1 MKADKP
7 TKLKSDCKRSTLD
20 GVPYSTEFCRRRRLE
35 VQTLQVEAE
44 TLAAQ
49 LSELQANGAAAPACQ
64 CPSTASSTQWRS
76 AAVVERGKRK
86 CAEEINRR
94 LKATLEE
101 LTKLHA
107 SFLRALNKPQTLKD
121 LDFMAQMEPKIDR
134 PPSQRRFSDTVLEEM
149 CNNSFSTTTDSK
161 VTADLQNKVVA
172 GERNLIRH
180 FSATQKSEEER
191 AFSAWTTEGL
201 ANWAKSS
208 KAAWT
213 DEQLEQLVKKGT
225 SADEAFKLFQ
235 FDEGVGKLLS
245 ASNLKR
251 WETYVGMLNNQN
263 PEKQV
268 SLIKN
273 FTKAYGD
280 EAVAKLLYTA
290 KSKWWTKDVASEWQA
305 ALFKQWIHE
314 KKNPDDVYRLL
325 GLMWH
330 NAYTDPF
337 NKMWWEYVDAYAKA
351 VSKAKI

>member
-1 MKADKP
+1 MRIH
-7 TKLKSDCKRSTLD
+7 LL
-20 GVPYSTEFCRRRRLE
+20 VLLF
-35 VQTLQVEAE
+35 
-44 TLAAQ
+44 
-49 LSELQANGAAAPACQ
+49 
-64 CPSTASSTQWRS
+64 
-76 AAVVERGKRK
+76 AVAFTTRVDSVV
-86 CAEEINRR
+86 A
-94 LKATLEE
+94 
-101 LTKLHA
+101 
-107 SFLRALNKPQTLKD
+107 
-121 LDFMAQMEPKIDR
+121 
-134 PPSQRRFSDTVLEEM
+134 
-149 CNNSFSTTTDSK
+149 TTDSK
-161 VTADLQNKVVA
+161 VTADLQYKVVA
-172 GERNLIRH
+172 GERNLRRH

-225 SADEAFKLFQ
+225 SADEAFKHFQ